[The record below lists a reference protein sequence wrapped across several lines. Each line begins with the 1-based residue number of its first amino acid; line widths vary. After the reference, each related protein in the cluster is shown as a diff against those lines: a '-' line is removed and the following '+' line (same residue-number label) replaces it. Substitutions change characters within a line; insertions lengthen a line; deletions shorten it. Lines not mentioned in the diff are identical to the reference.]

1 MADEAPNPN
10 PRPPQSKDNNNNQ
23 RAARAQAAGGIA
35 TLSSIRDN
43 PDDHEE
49 QHRQA
54 FYAGGSETSG
64 QQVLGPNSRKP
75 NTDRIVSDMFKQAK
89 ENAEVLDPSEA
100 GPSSR
105 FSAFT
110 GSGFTL
116 GSDADDSRQTAGP
129 SAPKT
134 SDESTNENRRNVL
147 KFWNNGF
154 SIDDGP
160 LRAYDDPANGPF
172 LASIRNGEI
181 PSELSQGGRLR
192 EKDISMEDH
201 RDAEYEPPKKKPQ
214 PAFAGEGHRLG
225 TPASE
230 LIAQSASALPNDPA
244 SKEKAAADAAA
255 HINFDASQPNTKI
268 QVRLADGS
276 R

>member
-1 MADEAPNPN
+1 MADEVP

-23 RAARAQAAGGIA
+23 RRAQAAGGVGGIA

-43 PDDHEE
+43 PDDDQE
-49 QHRQA
+49 HRQA

-75 NTDRIVSDMFKQAK
+75 NSDRIVSDMFKQAK

-100 GPSSR
+100 GPSSQ

-116 GSDADDSRQTAGP
+116 GSDANDSRQTGIP

-134 SDESTNENRRNVL
+134 SEEAADENRRNVL

-160 LRAYDDPANGPF
+160 LRAYDDPANAPF

-214 PAFAGEGHRLG
+214 PAFAGAGHRLG

-230 LIAQSASALPNDPA
+230 LIAQSASALPKDPA

-255 HINFDASQPNTKI
+255 HINFDASQPSTKI